1 VESDRDT
8 VDSSDAVG
16 KAAAKPAGGQKPTG
30 GQKSAGSQKSTGSHV
45 DGPTPQNA
53 WPAARNLLEH
63 YREFLPV
70 TARTPL
76 VSRGEGFTPLVR
88 AHALE
93 ERVGCAELWLKQEG
107 CNPTGSFKDRGMVM
121 AVAKALEEGA
131 KAIMC
136 ASTGNT
142 SAAAAAYAAASQMK
156 AVVIVSQGQ
165 IAMGKLA
172 QALIYGA
179 VVIALEGTFDDALRI
194 VREITARHPITVVN
208 SINPYRL
215 QGQKTAAFECSDV
228 LGDAPD
234 ILAIPVGNAGNITS
248 YWMGFREY
256 HRAGRN
262 TCLPR
267 MWGFEA
273 EGAAAIVENRPIE
286 HPDTVASALRI
297 GNPANWQR
305 AVRARD
311 ESGGVIATVSDPE
324 ILEAY
329 QLLADHEGIFAEPAS
344 AASVAGVL
352 KMAAA
357 GEVKSTDRIVC
368 VLTGH
373 GLKDPHIALDVAREV
388 VPVPNDVQ
396 EVEKILDLQ

>member
-1 VESDRDT
+1 MDDCRESAAP
-8 VDSSDAVG
+8 SI
-16 KAAAKPAGGQKPTG
+16 AAKNAPADWEVGSMDSPGSNNTAPAG
-30 GQKSAGSQKSTGSHV
+30 
-45 DGPTPQNA
+45 
-53 WPAARNLLEH
+53 RNLLAH
-63 YREFLPV
+63 YREYLPI
-70 TARTPL
+70 TERTPL
-76 VSRGEGFTPLVR
+76 ISRGEGFTPLVR
-88 AHALE
+88 AHAIE
-93 ERVGCAELWLKQEG
+93 KRVGCAELWLKLEG

-131 KAIMC
+131 EAIMC

-142 SAAAAAYAAASQMK
+142 SAAAAAYAAAAQIK
-156 AVVIVSQGQ
+156 AVVVVSQGK
-165 IAMGKLA
+165 IALGKLA

-179 VVIALEGTFDDALRI
+179 VVIGIDGTFDDALKI
-194 VREITARHPITVVN
+194 VREITARNPITVVN

-234 ILAIPVGNAGNITS
+234 ILAVPVGNAGNITS
-248 YWMGFREY
+248 YWMGYREY
-256 HRAGRN
+256 RRAGKTTR
-262 TCLPR
+262 LPR

-286 HPDTVASALRI
+286 NPDTVASALRI

-311 ESGGVIATVSDPE
+311 DSGGLIATVSDPQ

-329 QLLADHEGIFAEPAS
+329 QLLAEREGVFAEPAS

-357 GEVKSTDRIVC
+357 GEVKPTDQIVC

-373 GLKDPHIALDVAREV
+373 GLKDPQIALDVAKDV
-388 VPVPNDVQ
+388 VPAPNDVR
-396 EVEKILDLQ
+396 EIEKILALR

>member
-1 VESDRDT
+1 MNAGSNIDARTRAASNAPAAGSSRDSPAQT
-8 VDSSDAVG
+8 ARMT
-16 KAAAKPAGGQKPTG
+16 APAGR
-30 GQKSAGSQKSTGSHV
+30 S
-45 DGPTPQNA
+45 
-53 WPAARNLLEH
+53 LLAH

-70 TARTPL
+70 TERTPL
-76 VSRGEGFTPLVR
+76 ISRGEGFTPLVR

-93 ERVGCAELWLKQEG
+93 ERVGCAELWLKLEG

-131 KAIMC
+131 QAIMC

-142 SAAAAAYAAASQMK
+142 SAAAAAYAAAAQIK
-156 AVVIVSQGQ
+156 AVVVVSQGK
-165 IAMGKLA
+165 IALGKLA

-179 VVIALEGTFDDALRI
+179 VVISLDGTFDDALRI
-194 VREITARHPITVVN
+194 VREITARNPITVVN

-248 YWMGFREY
+248 YWLGYREY
-256 HRAGRN
+256 HRAGR
-262 TCLPR
+262 TTRLPR

-273 EGAAAIVENRPIE
+273 EGAAAIVENRPIAN
-286 HPDTVASALRI
+286 PDTVASALRI

-311 ESGGVIATVSDPE
+311 DSGGLITTVSDPE
-324 ILEAY
+324 ILESY
-329 QLLADHEGIFAEPAS
+329 KLLAEREGVFAEPAS

-357 GEVKSTDRIVC
+357 GEVKPTDRIVC

-373 GLKDPHIALDVAREV
+373 GLKDPQIALEVANEV
-388 VPVPNDVQ
+388 VSAPNDTQ
-396 EVEKILDLQ
+396 AIEEVLELR

>member
-1 VESDRDT
+1 MNTAEASNT
-8 VDSSDAVG
+8 I
-16 KAAAKPAGGQKPTG
+16 PAG
-30 GQKSAGSQKSTGSHV
+30 
-45 DGPTPQNA
+45 
-53 WPAARNLLEH
+53 RNLLAH
-63 YREFLPV
+63 YREYLPV
-70 TARTPL
+70 TERTPL
-76 VSRGEGFTPLVR
+76 ISRGEGFTPLVR

-93 ERVGCAELWLKQEG
+93 KRVGCAELWLKLEG

-131 KAIMC
+131 EAIMC

-142 SAAAAAYAAASQMK
+142 SAAAAAYAAAAQIK
-156 AVVIVSQGQ
+156 AVVVVSAGK
-165 IAMGKLA
+165 IALGKLA

-179 VVIALEGTFDDALRI
+179 VVIALDGTFDDALRI
-194 VREITARHPITVVN
+194 VREITARNPITVVN

-248 YWMGFREY
+248 YWLGYREY
-256 HRAGRN
+256 HRAGR
-262 TCLPR
+262 TTRLPR

-273 EGAAAIVENRPIE
+273 EGAAAIVENRPIAN
-286 HPDTVASALRI
+286 PDTVASALRI

-311 ESGGVIATVSDPE
+311 DSGGLIDTVSDPE
-324 ILEAY
+324 ILDAY
-329 QLLADHEGIFAEPAS
+329 KLLAEREGVFAEPAS

-352 KMAAA
+352 KLAAA
-357 GEVKSTDRIVC
+357 GEVKSSDRIVC

-373 GLKDPHIALDVAREV
+373 GLKDPQIALDVAKDV
-388 VPVPNDVQ
+388 VPAPNDVR
-396 EVEKILDLQ
+396 EVEKILALR

>member
-1 VESDRDT
+1 MADSRRDT
-8 VDSSDAVG
+8 TAASIAAECVPVEAEASLLNEAVG
-16 KAAAKPAGGQKPTG
+16 SRAAPAG
-30 GQKSAGSQKSTGSHV
+30 
-45 DGPTPQNA
+45 
-53 WPAARNLLEH
+53 RNLLAH

-70 TARTPL
+70 TDRTPL
-76 VSRGEGFTPLVR
+76 IGRGEGFTPLVR

-93 ERVGCAELWLKQEG
+93 EQVGCAELWLKLEG

-131 KAIMC
+131 QAIMC

-142 SAAAAAYAAASQMK
+142 SAAAAAYAAAAQIK
-156 AVVIVSQGQ
+156 AVVVVSAGK
-165 IAMGKLA
+165 IALGKLA

-179 VVIALEGTFDDALRI
+179 VVIALDGTFDDALRI
-194 VREITARHPITVVN
+194 VREITARNPITVVN

-248 YWMGFREY
+248 YWMGYREY
-256 HRAGRN
+256 RRAGHN
-262 TCLPR
+262 TRLPR

-273 EGAAAIVENRPIE
+273 AGSAAIVENRPIE
-286 HPDTVASALRI
+286 NPDTVASALRI

-311 ESGGVIATVSDPE
+311 ESGGLIDTVSDPE
-324 ILEAY
+324 ILDAY
-329 QLLADHEGIFAEPAS
+329 KLLAEREGVFAEPAS

-352 KMAAA
+352 KLAAKGA
-357 GEVKSTDRIVC
+357 VKPTDRIVC
-368 VLTGH
+368 ILTGH
-373 GLKDPHIALDVAREV
+373 GLKDPQIALDVAREV
-388 VPVPNDVQ
+388 VPAPNDVR
-396 EVEKILDLQ
+396 EVEKILDLR